1 MLASH
6 MDNADLA
13 TEDVIGG
20 GVFKVGIGVEQVDWG
35 NLGGLLGGRGCRA
48 GFHFASGLVH

>member
-13 TEDVIGG
+13 TEDVTRGRIL
-20 GVFKVGIGVEQVDWG
+20 KVGIGVEQVDWS
-35 NLGGLLGGRGCRA
+35 NLGGLLRGGGSRA
-48 GFHFASGLVH
+48 GLHFAPGLIH